1 MLQTDDAFETTERVY
16 RVTLNPER
24 WRTLDRIRREL
35 GDEVQIAEA
44 LDFLGEPADLDPST
58 LPDLLRDPFHRTPFP
73 SDRRFSNGEFGVLYT
88 ARTAQTAGYEYAHWA
103 PRNFAPAPGEPVR
116 VRLHLISATFQG
128 RVIDLC
134 PFVDEWPWLISDDYT
149 ECQKLGAA
157 AHAENLG
164 ALFAPSARHRAD
176 GVTVP
181 VFLIDAADDPKIEGE
196 VVFIVSATEPTTFD
210 IQLV

>member
-1 MLQTDDAFETTERVY
+1 MLQRDDAFETTERVY

-35 GDEVQIAEA
+35 GDETQIAEA
-44 LDFLGEPADLDPST
+44 LAFLGEPSDLDPTT

-116 VRLHLISATFQG
+116 VRLHLISAMFQG
-128 RVIDLC
+128 RVIDVC
-134 PFVDEWPWLISDDYT
+134 PFVDQWPWLIPFADPPRSRRR
-149 ECQKLGAA
+149 AA
-157 AHAENLG
+157 GQLRRHDGPGRSNVPRGERHA
-164 ALFAPSARHRAD
+164 
-176 GVTVP
+176 
-181 VFLIDAADDPKIEGE
+181 
-196 VVFIVSATEPTTFD
+196 AT
-210 IQLV
+210 QAGR